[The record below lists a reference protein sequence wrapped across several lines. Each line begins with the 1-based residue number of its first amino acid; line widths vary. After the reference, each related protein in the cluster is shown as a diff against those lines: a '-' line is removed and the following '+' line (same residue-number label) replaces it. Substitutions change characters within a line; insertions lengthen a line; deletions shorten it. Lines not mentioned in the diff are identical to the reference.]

1 MKSNNITR
9 QTAFRFR
16 RWSRHRYAV
25 FCSIGHY
32 VNIGRLSNRIADAST
47 NKIKKNS
54 SHIIL
59 HASREEET
67 SSKEFADT
75 SPIPELTKCLITLPV
90 LSSETCRGG
99 KRHRYITYP
108 TLLPD
113 KELRRTSDGAL
124 LTSPAA
130 TYHSIT
136 CINTSP
142 RCSDFFYALP
152 PLQMRSRLIHASAT
166 AGRNS
171 HNYTI
176 HIPKISLYDNQFI
189 RCRSSVASLYLGI
202 TPVADIHGKTCRGR
216 IYRTRR
222 G

>member
-59 HASREEET
+59 HVSREEDT
-67 SSKEFADT
+67 ASKEFADT
-75 SPIPELTKCLITLPV
+75 SPIPELTECLITLPV
-90 LSSETCRGG
+90 LSPDTCRGG

-142 RCSDFFYALP
+142 RCFEFFYAFS
-152 PLQMRSRLIHASAT
+152 PLQMRSRTIHSSAK
-166 AGRNS
+166 ADRNS

-176 HIPKISLYDNQFI
+176 HIPKISLYDNQLI
-189 RCRSSVASLYLGI
+189 RCRSFVASLYL
-202 TPVADIHGKTCRGR
+202 DD
-216 IYRTRR
+216 
-222 G
+222 